1 MDLFR
6 TMQVFV
12 TTVETGSMSAAA
24 SCLNLSPAM
33 VGQYIAALE
42 NRLGTRLLNR
52 TTRRQNLTDFGLSYL
67 EQCKDILERIAL
79 ADLAA
84 ESQHSEAQGKLR
96 VSAPLTF
103 GAAVLMPALKQYRQ
117 AAPLVKLDIVLT
129 DRNVDLV
136 EERFDIAFRIGNM
149 PDSRLISRK
158 LMPYQMVIC
167 ASPDYLALKG
177 RPLHPSELSQHEL
190 VSFTPTARKSWKLS
204 QGTEIVDVTPECM
217 MTVNSGHALL
227 NAAKAGLGLV
237 IQPRILLEP
246 DISNGQLI
254 QLLPEWSL
262 GERHVSMLY
271 YRDQHMTPRTRSFIE
286 FALQAFDAKTHYE

>member
-6 TMQVFV
+6 SMQVFV
-12 TTVETGSMSAAA
+12 STVETGSMSAAA
-24 SCLNLSPAM
+24 ASLNLSPAM
-33 VGQYIAALE
+33 VGQHIAALE

-52 TTRRQNLTDFGLSYL
+52 TTRRQNLTDFGQSYL
-67 EQCKDILERIAL
+67 EQCKDILERVAL
-79 ADLAA
+79 TVLKA
-84 ESQHSEAQGKLR
+84 ESQQSEAQGKLR
-96 VSAPLTF
+96 ISAPLTF
-103 GAAVLMPALKQYRQ
+103 GAAVLIPALKQYRQ
-117 AAPLVKLDIVLT
+117 TAPQVKLDIVLT

-136 EERFDIAFRIGNM
+136 EERFDIAFRIGNI

-158 LMPYQMVIC
+158 LMPYQMIIC
-167 ASPDYLALKG
+167 ASPDYIALKG
-177 RPLHPSELSQHEL
+177 SPLQPSELSRHEL
-190 VSFTPTARKSWKLS
+190 VSFTPTARESWKLS
-204 QGTEIVDVTPECM
+204 KSTEIVEVTPESM

-246 DISNGQLI
+246 DIRSGQLI
-254 QLLPEWSL
+254 QLLPEWNL

-286 FALQAFDAKTHYE
+286 FALQAFAKD